1 MFIDSCSIFAHAM
14 TGLVKSLP
22 KRMPFVTFRQE
33 ADAGRRLIEHMMS
46 QPLEHVKEEIVR

>member
-1 MFIDSCSIFAHAM
+1 MFIDLCSIFAHAM

-22 KRMPFVTFRQE
+22 KRVPFVTFRQE